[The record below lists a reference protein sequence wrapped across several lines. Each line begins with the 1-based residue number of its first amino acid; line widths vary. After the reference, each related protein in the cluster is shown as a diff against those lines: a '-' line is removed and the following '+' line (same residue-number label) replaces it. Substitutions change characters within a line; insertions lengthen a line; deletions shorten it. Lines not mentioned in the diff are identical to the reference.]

1 MTTTALGYPLNTLRD
16 GVVGFVDKE
25 PYAQPSVTTD
35 VKISVERGFA
45 TILTSRTFCHD
56 ERSSIEAILTFP
68 APFEAVLTSLKVK
81 IDERELTAIA
91 QGKVTARETYE
102 DALDRGKTAILHEE
116 AMRGVH
122 VLSIGQLASGV
133 KATVLTQMVMPL
145 ANLGETPTLRFP
157 FTISQIYG
165 ASPLLPSDDLITG
178 RTKNDYATITLHV
191 DAGRAIVDGKAVEAQ
206 TFSHSLAKG
215 LFVTFPESSFGLI
228 EGHDAQGRRVSLS
241 MAPLPSTT
249 DKTLNISILFD
260 RSGST
265 AQDSGC
271 SKSIWQAMHEGL
283 AHALKSLRQGDRI
296 ALWDFDEE
304 CRHLGA
310 ATGSDAHGL
319 IKRIGEPNGG
329 TELGAALEKVVSHSK
344 GDILVLTDGNSWRTE
359 VHKASQ
365 LGRRITSV
373 LVGENSFEAM
383 IGRLASLTG
392 GQIFAAAGNDVTS
405 AINSALNSL
414 RDQSSAIDGDLQ
426 EDRPLSLRTTRSGV
440 KIDVHWSEVTQNSCD
455 TIGRYAAALSLPLMS
470 ESSAEAFALSHDLCT
485 HLTSLVIVDE
495 AGTTSTDIPLV
506 RKLPLIDNL
515 MAPHSSH
522 LMMKQ
527 FISNSIS
534 ENIAMNISAQCYR
547 AEDISMDWSPLDAT
561 FEESSFSFTQDLIY
575 LAQRIDWDCH
585 ANQLLAG
592 ELSVL
597 DEDDIILISKMSQ
610 DEAIEELGRDLSEN
624 PITVVLALL
633 ARLAE
638 GKTAERLARRILT
651 GVTKDRAEAITIIL
665 ETYVQDQILR
675 ILT

>member
-45 TILTSRTFCHD
+45 TILTSQTFCHD

-133 KATVLTQMVMPL
+133 EVSVLTQMVMPL
-145 ANLGETPTLRFP
+145 ANLDGTPTLRFP
-157 FTISQIYG
+157 FTIGQIYG

-178 RTKNDYATITLHV
+178 RTKNDCATITLHV
-191 DAGRAIVDGKAVEAQ
+191 DAGRAVVDGKAVDAQ

-215 LFVTFPESSFGLI
+215 LFVLFPETSFGLI
-228 EGHDAQGRRVSLS
+228 KGHDAQGRRVSIS
-241 MAPLPSTT
+241 MAPLLSTT
-249 DKTLNISILFD
+249 EKLLNISILFD

-265 AQDSGC
+265 AQDAGC

-283 AHALKSLRQGDRI
+283 ATAFKSLRQEDRI
-296 ALWDFDEE
+296 ELWDFDEE
-304 CRHLGA
+304 CRHLGV

-319 IKRIGEPNGG
+319 IKLIGEARGG
-329 TELGAALEKVVSHSK
+329 TELGGALEKVVSQSK
-344 GDILVLTDGNSWRTE
+344 GDILVLTDGNSWHTE

-392 GQIFAAAGNDVTS
+392 GQIFAAAGNDVAI

-414 RDQSSAIDGDLQ
+414 RDQSSAIEGDML
-426 EDRPLSLRTTRSGV
+426 ESRPQSLKTTRSGV
-440 KIDVHWSEVTQNSCD
+440 KIDVHWSEFTQNPCD
-455 TIGRYAAALSLPLMS
+455 AIGRYAAALSLPLMS
-470 ESSAEAFALSHDLCT
+470 ETSAESFAISHDLCT
-485 HLTSLVIVDE
+485 HLTSLIIVDE
-495 AGTTSTDIPLV
+495 AGTTSSDIPLV
-506 RKLPLIDNL
+506 RKLQLSDVAMDYQPSYS
-515 MAPHSSH
+515 M
-522 LMMKQ
+522 Q
-527 FISNSIS
+527 
-534 ENIAMNISAQCYR
+534 MNIIPKISGQYFSAK
-547 AEDISMDWSPLDAT
+547 DLSMDWFALEDT
-561 FEESSFSFTQDLIY
+561 FEKSKFSPTEGLIY
-575 LAQRIDWDCH
+575 LARRIDWDCH
-585 ANQLLAG
+585 ANKLLGG
-592 ELSVL
+592 ELSML
-597 DEDDIILISKMSQ
+597 DSEDAELIRQMSQ
-610 DEAIEELGRDLSEN
+610 VEAVEELGRDLSED
-624 PITVVLALL
+624 PVLVVLALL

-651 GVTKDRAEAITIIL
+651 GVTEDKIDAITEAL
-665 ETYVQDQILR
+665 EICIEDLEEKSFALHGV
-675 ILT
+675 